1 MGEKKK
7 KEVETAR
14 WKKILVV
21 GACVLFVV
29 LMIVSGMGYG
39 WLTMFNSVK
48 PGEAAVIDYTIY
60 TSAGEPIVTTDTNL
74 YKQVVSTGKGILA
87 AKQISVTAN
96 TSLRESIYPLQVYT
110 SVNGWDNAFALH
122 APEYNAISSELVGM
136 KVNQQKKIILPTTSS
151 MVQLWT
157 KEDLM
162 TRNLSIDD
170 FNVGDLVTMGER
182 ETPEGATANSSVITY
197 MRIGEVT
204 RKTAAGVVV
213 DPGYPTAEIRVVS
226 ISGRS

>member
-14 WKKILVV
+14 WKKVLVV

-60 TSAGEPIVTTDTNL
+60 TSAGDPIVTTDTNL
-74 YKQVVSTGKGILA
+74 YKQVVATGKGILA

-122 APEYNAISSELVGM
+122 APEYNAISAELVGM
-136 KVNQQKKIILPTTSS
+136 KVNQQKKIALPTSSS

-157 KEDLM
+157 REDLKL
-162 TRNLSIDD
+162 RNLSIDD

-182 ETPEGATANSSVITY
+182 ETPDGVTANTSVITY

-213 DPGYPTAEIRVVS
+213 DPGYPTADIRVVS